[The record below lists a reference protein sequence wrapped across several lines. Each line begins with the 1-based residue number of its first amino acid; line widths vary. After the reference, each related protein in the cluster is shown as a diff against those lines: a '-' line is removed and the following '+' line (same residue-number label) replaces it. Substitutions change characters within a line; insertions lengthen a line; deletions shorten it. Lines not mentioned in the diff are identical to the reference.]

1 MQVTRARQAIQRSQR
16 IGLTGGIGSGKSTV
30 ARLLVDCGAALID
43 ADAISREVT
52 ASGGAA
58 IEEIARQF
66 GEKAITPAGAM
77 DRAVMRSLAFSD
89 PAVKRQ
95 LEAII
100 HPLVSVESARQAVTA
115 AHAGRA
121 CILFDIPL
129 LVESGRW
136 RQQLDQV
143 LVVDCREATQISRV
157 MARQSQ
163 PGTLGPWTREDVQK
177 VMASQASRT
186 HRRAAA
192 DACIYNDRLSLDDLS
207 LLVKQLSRRF
217 GL

>member
-1 MQVTRARQAIQRSQR
+1 MQLSRK

-30 ARLLVDCGAALID
+30 ARMLVECGAVLVD

-52 ASGGAA
+52 APGGAA
-58 IEEIARQF
+58 IEQIAWQF
-66 GEKAITPAGAM
+66 GPGAITSEGAM
-77 DRAVMRSLAFSD
+77 DRDIMRDLAFSD

-100 HPLVSVESARQAVTA
+100 HPLVSLASARQAA
-115 AHAGRA
+115 AAASAGST

-129 LVESGRW
+129 LVESSRW

-143 LVVDCREATQISRV
+143 LVVDCSEATQISRV
-157 MARQSQ
+157 LTRQSQ
-163 PGTLGPWTREDVQK
+163 PGMHGHWTPDAVQK
-177 VMASQASRT
+177 VISQQASRA

-192 DACIYNDRLSLDDLS
+192 DVCIYNDALSLDALGE
-207 LLVKQLSRRF
+207 LVRKLAYRF

>member
-1 MQVTRARQAIQRSQR
+1 MQPSQK

-30 ARLLVDCGAALID
+30 ARMLVGCGAVLID

-52 ASGGAA
+52 ATGGAA
-58 IEEIARQF
+58 IALVARQF
-66 GEKAITPAGAM
+66 GPRSITPEGAM
-77 DRAVMRSLAFSD
+77 DRDVMRDLAFSD
-89 PAVKRQ
+89 PTVKRQ

-100 HPLVSVESARQAVTA
+100 HPLVSFESARLA
-115 AHAGRA
+115 AAATHTGSA

-129 LVESGRW
+129 LVESNRW

-143 LVVDCREATQISRV
+143 LVVDCIEATQIRRV

-163 PGTLGPWTREDVQK
+163 PGRPGHWTLDAVQK
-177 VMASQASRT
+177 VLASQASRA

-192 DACIYNDRLSLDDLS
+192 DACIYNDGLSLDALGG
-207 LLVKQLSRRF
+207 LVEQLSRRF

>member
-1 MQVTRARQAIQRSQR
+1 M
-16 IGLTGGIGSGKSTV
+16 
-30 ARLLVDCGAALID
+30 LVECGAVLID

-52 ASGGAA
+52 APGGTAVA
-58 IEEIARQF
+58 LVVRHF
-66 GEKAITPAGAM
+66 GPSAVTAGGAM
-77 DRAVMRSLAFSD
+77 DRDYMRDLALRE
-89 PAVKRQ
+89 PTVKRQ

-100 HPLVSVESARQAVTA
+100 HPLVRLESARLSA
-115 AHAGRA
+115 AAAGAGQA

-129 LVESGRW
+129 LVESNLW

-143 LVVDCREATQISRV
+143 LVVDCSEATQIDRV

-163 PGTLGPWTREDVQK
+163 PGMRGQWTRETVQK
-177 VMASQASRT
+177 VMALQVSRA

-192 DACIYNDRLSLDDLS
+192 DACIFNEGLSLKALS
-207 LLVKQLSRRF
+207 GLVRQLSHRF

>member
-1 MQVTRARQAIQRSQR
+1 MQPSQK

-30 ARLLVDCGAALID
+30 ARMLVECGAALID

-52 ASGGAA
+52 ATGGAA
-58 IEEIARQF
+58 IAQVAQQF
-66 GEKAITPAGAM
+66 GPRAITPAGAM
-77 DRAVMRSLAFSD
+77 DREVMRALAFSD

-100 HPLVSVESARQAVTA
+100 HPLVSLESARLAEA
-115 AHAGRA
+115 AARAGSA
-121 CILFDIPL
+121 CLLFDIPL
-129 LVESGRW
+129 LVESNRW

-143 LVVDCREATQISRV
+143 LVVDCTEATQISRV
-157 MARQSQ
+157 MARQPQ
-163 PGTLGPWTREDVQK
+163 AGMHGHWTHEAVQK
-177 VMASQASRT
+177 VMSSQASRAQ
-186 HRRAAA
+186 RRAAA
-192 DACIYNDRLSLDDLS
+192 DAIIYNDGLSLDALG

>member
-1 MQVTRARQAIQRSQR
+1 MQPCQK

-30 ARLLVDCGAALID
+30 ARMLVECGAALVD

-52 ASGGAA
+52 APGGAA
-58 IEEIARQF
+58 IVQLAQQF
-66 GEKAITPAGAM
+66 GPAAITPAGAM
-77 DRAVMRSLAFSD
+77 DRDVMRALAFSD

-100 HPLVSVESARQAVTA
+100 HPLVSLESARLAEA
-115 AHAGRA
+115 ATRAGNA

-129 LVESGRW
+129 LVESNRW

-143 LVVDCREATQISRV
+143 LVVDCSEASQISRV
-157 MARQSQ
+157 MSRQSGQ
-163 PGTLGPWTREDVQK
+163 GLPGHWTREAVQK
-177 VMASQASRT
+177 VMASQASRAQ
-186 HRRAAA
+186 RRAAA
-192 DACIYNDRLSLDDLS
+192 DACIYNEGLSLDALG
-207 LLVKQLSRRF
+207 LLVRQLSRHF